1 MERRGDGET
10 QPGRRRTRALSG
22 TLGWFG
28 IGLGMAE
35 IAAPHRLAGLI
46 GVKPTARN
54 VAMLR
59 AMGLREIA
67 SGVGIVARPESPAW
81 VWSRAAGDAVD
92 LALLERAFQARG
104 TTRERTAA
112 AAFAVLGVAALD
124 LVAGRRTSTE
134 RSVTPRP
141 SGPAVKW
148 NTGIHV
154 RKSIT
159 IGRPREEIYRFWRNF
174 ENLPDFMRHL
184 ESVRDE
190 GNGRSHWKASAPA
203 GTSVE
208 WDAEIVDDVVGERI
222 AWSSLPGSTVRN
234 RGTVTFRDAPG
245 DRGTEVLVD
254 LRYDPPGGSVTNA
267 VATLFREAPGQQV
280 QEDLRA
286 LKQVME
292 TGEVLIAG

>member
-1 MERRGDGET
+1 
-10 QPGRRRTRALSG
+10 
-22 TLGWFG
+22 
-28 IGLGMAE
+28 
-35 IAAPHRLAGLI
+35 
-46 GVKPTARN
+46 
-54 VAMLR
+54 
-59 AMGLREIA
+59 
-67 SGVGIVARPESPAW
+67 
-81 VWSRAAGDAVD
+81 
-92 LALLERAFQARG
+92 
-104 TTRERTAA
+104 
-112 AAFAVLGVAALD
+112 
-124 LVAGRRTSTE
+124 
-134 RSVTPRP
+134 
-141 SGPAVKW
+141 
-148 NTGIHV
+148 
-154 RKSIT
+154 
-159 IGRPREEIYRFWRNF
+159 
-174 ENLPDFMRHL
+174 MRHL